1 MQNMYL
7 FGFIGEKT
15 PEWSS
20 TDLVD
25 ADGHGALQRSAGG
38 KEEVL

>member
-7 FGFIGEKT
+7 FGFIGDKT
-15 PEWSS
+15 PGLFS
-20 TDLVD
+20 TDLVN
-25 ADGHGALQRSAGG
+25 ADGHGDLQRSAGG